1 MNSWQIKILNYS
13 KKMNQKIKERCEII
27 SKNFKEINAE
37 RKIILEKLAAHI
49 QENLNSKKEVNLV
62 YVCTHNS
69 RRSHLGQVWAKVAAD
84 FYGFNINTF
93 SAGTEA
99 TAFNQNAINA
109 LISAG
114 FKVKKLDETANPKY
128 EVIFGEGK
136 ANLCFSKTIDDESLP
151 KENFVAV
158 MTCGDADENCPFISG
173 CDLRIGTTYFDP
185 KSFDNSILQDEKY
198 TERSNQIA
206 MECLYVFST
215 INQ

>member
-1 MNSWQIKILNYS
+1 
-13 KKMNQKIKERCEII
+13 MNQIIENRCEIL
-27 SKNFKEINAE
+27 SKNFKEISSE
-37 RKIILEKLAAHI
+37 RKILLEKLANHI
-49 QENLNSKKEVNLV
+49 QERLSSNKETNLV

-84 FYGFNINTF
+84 FYGFTINTF

-99 TAFNQNAINA
+99 TAFNQNAIDA
-109 LISAG
+109 LISTG
-114 FKVKKLDETANPKY
+114 FRVEKLDETSNPKY

-136 ANLCFSKTIDDESLP
+136 SNICFSKTIDDKTLP

-158 MTCGDADENCPFISG
+158 MTCGYADENCPFIPG

-185 KSFDNSILQDEKY
+185 KSYDNTVLQNEKY

-206 MECLYVFST
+206 MECLYVFSL
-215 INQ
+215 IK

>member
-1 MNSWQIKILNYS
+1 
-13 KKMNQKIKERCEII
+13 MNQIIKNRCEIL
-27 SKNFKEINAE
+27 SKNFKEISSE
-37 RKIILEKLAAHI
+37 RKILLEKLANHI
-49 QENLNSKKEVNLV
+49 QEKLNSNKEINLV

-69 RRSHLGQVWAKVAAD
+69 RRSHLGQVWSKVAAD
-84 FYGFNINTF
+84 FYGFTINTF

-99 TAFNQNAINA
+99 TAFNQNAIDA

-114 FKVKKLDETANPKY
+114 FRVVKLDETSNSKY

-136 ANLCFSKTIDDESLP
+136 SNICFSKTIDDETLP

-158 MTCGDADENCPFISG
+158 MTCGDADENCPFIPG

-185 KSFDNSILQDEKY
+185 KSYDNTVLQNEKY

-206 MECLYVFST
+206 MECLYVFSL
-215 INQ
+215 IK

>member
-1 MNSWQIKILNYS
+1 MNPDIKN
-13 KKMNQKIKERCEII
+13 RCEII
-27 SKNFKEINAE
+27 SKNFKEISAD
-37 RKIILEKLAAHI
+37 RKVLLEKLAENI
-49 QENLNSKKEVNLV
+49 QGKLNLNKEINLV

-99 TAFNQNAINA
+99 TAFNLNAINA
-109 LISAG
+109 LFSAG
-114 FKVKKLDETANPKY
+114 FEVEKKDESNNPIY
-128 EVIFGEGK
+128 EVTFGESK
-136 ANLCFSKTIDDESLP
+136 SSICFSKTIDSDSLP

-158 MTCGDADENCPFISG
+158 MTCGDADENCPFIAG

-185 KSFDNSILQDEKY
+185 KAYDNTVLQNEKY

-206 MECLYVFST
+206 MECLYAFSL
-215 INQ
+215 IKP

>member
-1 MNSWQIKILNYS
+1 
-13 KKMNQKIKERCEII
+13 MNQLIKKRCEVL
-27 SKNFKEINAE
+27 SENFKEITLE
-37 RKIILEKLAAHI
+37 RKALLGKLASHIEEKL
-49 QENLNSKKEVNLV
+49 NSGKEINLV

-84 FYGFNINTF
+84 FYGFNINSF

-114 FKVKKLDETANPKY
+114 FKVKKLDETSNPKY
-128 EVIFGEGK
+128 EVIFGEQK
-136 ANLCFSKTIDDESLP
+136 SNLCFSKTIDDIGLP
-151 KENFVAV
+151 KENLVAV

-185 KSFDNSILQDEKY
+185 KSYDNSDLQDEKY
-198 TERSNQIA
+198 TERSNEIA
-206 MECLYVFST
+206 MECLYVFSL
-215 INQ
+215 IKQ

>member
-1 MNSWQIKILNYS
+1 
-13 KKMNQKIKERCEII
+13 MNQLIKDRCEIL
-27 SKNFKEINAE
+27 SKNFKEIDAE
-37 RKIILEKLAAHI
+37 RKIILEKLSDHI
-49 QENLNSKKEVNLV
+49 QGKINQNIEINLI

-84 FYGFNINTF
+84 FYGFEINSF

-109 LISAG
+109 LVSAG
-114 FKVKKLDETANPKY
+114 FEVKKTDETQNPKY
-128 EVIFGEGK
+128 EVSFGENK
-136 ANLCFSKTIDDESLP
+136 SNLFFSKTIDDETLP

-158 MTCGDADENCPFISG
+158 MTCGDADENCPFIPG

-185 KSFDNSILQDEKY
+185 KSFDHSVLQNEKY

-206 MECLYVFST
+206 MECLYVFSL
-215 INQ
+215 IKK

>member
-1 MNSWQIKILNYS
+1 
-13 KKMNQKIKERCEII
+13 MNQIIKNRCEIL
-27 SKNFKEINAE
+27 SKNFKEISSE
-37 RKIILEKLAAHI
+37 RKILLEKLANHI
-49 QENLNSKKEVNLV
+49 QERLNSNKETNLV

-69 RRSHLGQVWAKVAAD
+69 RRSHLGQIWAKVAAD
-84 FYGFNINTF
+84 FFGFKINTF

-114 FKVKKLDETANPKY
+114 FRVVKLDETSNPKY

-136 ANLCFSKTIDDESLP
+136 SNICFSKTIDDKTLP

-158 MTCGDADENCPFISG
+158 MTCGDADENCPFIPG

-185 KSFDNSILQDEKY
+185 KSYDNTVLQNEKY

-206 MECLYVFST
+206 MECLYVFSL
-215 INQ
+215 IK

>member
-1 MNSWQIKILNYS
+1 
-13 KKMNQKIKERCEII
+13 MNQIIKNRCEIL
-27 SKNFKEINAE
+27 SKNFKEISSE
-37 RKIILEKLAAHI
+37 RKILLEKLANHI
-49 QENLNSKKEVNLV
+49 QDKLNLNKEINLV
-62 YVCTHNS
+62 YICTHNS
-69 RRSHLGQVWAKVAAD
+69 RRSHLGQVWGKVAAD
-84 FYGFNINTF
+84 FYGFKINTF

-114 FKVKKLDETANPKY
+114 FRVVKLDETSNPKY

-136 ANLCFSKTIDDESLP
+136 SNICFSKTIDDKTLP

-158 MTCGDADENCPFISG
+158 MTCGDADENCPFIPG

-185 KSFDNSILQDEKY
+185 KSYDNTVLQNEKY

-206 MECLYVFST
+206 MECLYVFSL
-215 INQ
+215 IK

>member
-1 MNSWQIKILNYS
+1 
-13 KKMNQKIKERCEII
+13 MNQIIQNRCEIL
-27 SKNFKEINAE
+27 SKNFKEISSE
-37 RKIILEKLAAHI
+37 RKILLEKLSNHI
-49 QENLNSKKEVNLV
+49 QEKLNSNKEINLV

-84 FYGFNINTF
+84 FYGFKINTF

-99 TAFNQNAINA
+99 TAFNQNAIDA

-114 FKVKKLDETANPKY
+114 FRVEKLDETSNPKY

-136 ANLCFSKTIDDESLP
+136 SNICFSKTIDDETLP

-158 MTCGDADENCPFISG
+158 MTCGDADENCPFIPG

-185 KSFDNSILQDEKY
+185 KSYDNTVLQNEKY

-206 MECLYVFST
+206 MECLYVFSL
-215 INQ
+215 IK

>member
-1 MNSWQIKILNYS
+1 
-13 KKMNQKIKERCEII
+13 MNQLIKDRCEIL

-37 RKIILEKLAAHI
+37 RKILLEKLSDHI
-49 QENLNSKKEVNLV
+49 QGKINQNTEINLI

-84 FYGFNINTF
+84 FYGFRINSF

-109 LISAG
+109 LVSAG
-114 FKVKKLDETANPKY
+114 FEVKKTDETQNPKY
-128 EVIFGEGK
+128 EVSFGENK
-136 ANLCFSKTIDDESLP
+136 SNLCFSKTIDDETLP

-158 MTCGDADENCPFISG
+158 MTCGDADENCPFIPG

-185 KSFDNSILQDEKY
+185 KSFDHSVLQNEKY

-206 MECLYVFST
+206 MECLYVFSL
-215 INQ
+215 IKK

>member
-1 MNSWQIKILNYS
+1 
-13 KKMNQKIKERCEII
+13 MNQQIKERCEII
-27 SKNFKEINAE
+27 SKNFKEIDPE
-37 RKIILEKLAAHI
+37 RKGLLEKLASHI
-49 QENLNSKKEVNLV
+49 QEKFHSGKEINLV

-69 RRSHLGQVWAKVAAD
+69 RRSYLGQIWAKVAAD

-109 LISAG
+109 LRSAG
-114 FKVKKLDETANPKY
+114 FDVEKLDETTNPKY
-128 EVIFGEGK
+128 EVVFGENK
-136 ANLCFSKTIDDESLP
+136 SSFCFSKVIDDGTLP

-158 MTCGDADENCPFISG
+158 MTCGDADENCPFIPG

-185 KSFDNSILQDEKY
+185 RSYDNSILQEEKY

-206 MECLYVFST
+206 MECLYVFSLVK
-215 INQ
+215 N

>member
-1 MNSWQIKILNYS
+1 
-13 KKMNQKIKERCEII
+13 MNQIIKNRCEIL
-27 SKNFKEINAE
+27 SKNFKEISSE
-37 RKIILEKLAAHI
+37 RKILLEKLANHI
-49 QENLNSKKEVNLV
+49 QEKLNSNKEINLV

-84 FYGFNINTF
+84 FYGFKINTF

-99 TAFNQNAINA
+99 TAFNQNAIDA

-114 FKVKKLDETANPKY
+114 FRVEKLDETSNPKY

-136 ANLCFSKTIDDESLP
+136 SNICFSKTIDDKTLP

-158 MTCGDADENCPFISG
+158 MTCGDADENCPFIPG

-185 KSFDNSILQDEKY
+185 KSYDNTVLQNEKY

-206 MECLYVFST
+206 MECLYVFSL
-215 INQ
+215 IK